1 MYYTVPRLTE
11 KEKRE
16 RDYKKTVLKLA
27 KDHHKARE
35 VEKVNRYYMPK
46 DDVKVSEKY
55 EEDFTEKGPNYEQ
68 KRWEEEHVGAAIM
81 KYVKFHRNNFD
92 NASIWYL

>member
-1 MYYTVPRLTE
+1 MLIYLPNTLYFICRLT
-11 KEKRE
+11 KREKRE
-16 RDYKKTVLKLA
+16 REYKKTVLKLA

-46 DDVKVSEKY
+46 DDVKPSDKY
-55 EEDFTEKGPNYEQ
+55 EEDLTEKGPNHEQ

-81 KYVKFHRNNFD
+81 K
-92 NASIWYL
+92 